1 MSQYSLAQLCEAN
14 ERLARAD
21 ISLWGAQAQ
30 PIAQDRLGWIGLPE
44 KSREL
49 LPALDALSAWAR
61 AAQIGRI
68 VLSGMGGSSL
78 APEVIATHYGRELLV
93 LDSTHPADV
102 AEVINADPTQTL
114 FIISSKSGETIE
126 TLSHLKAIQACLQ
139 EGGLPIENHVVVISD
154 PGSPLLAWADE
165 NHVRSFAG
173 QANVGGRFSALSIF
187 GLLPASLIGVDCA
200 VLLDDAADMREEL
213 QQSGGEN
220 LAIQLTQ
227 EILAHAPYLVLPD
240 QPFSDWVEQLVAE
253 STGKEGRGIIPV
265 KGAQQDVSDMV
276 RKASALGLGASFYL
290 WEWTVALLGS
300 ALEVNPF
307 DQPDVARAKSAT
319 SKALTAGGTFAHHMV
334 QTTQGALALIDQK
347 FTHPGGYIGVLAFVP
362 MRDSEIG
369 RTMHEIRQGLQDRF
383 RALDKKVTFG
393 YGPRYLHSTGQCHK
407 GGPAFGSFLIITL
420 DGGER
425 GGVEDFPIPQER
437 YSFGELL
444 RAQALG
450 DCEVLT
456 EIGRQV
462 VHAHLTRDELT
473 RFSQS
478 LRVTS

>member
-1 MSQYSLAQLCEAN
+1 MNQYPLAQLCEAN

-21 ISLWGAQAQ
+21 ISLWGAQAESV
-30 PIAQDRLGWIGLPE
+30 AQERLGWIELPE

-49 LPALDALSAWAR
+49 LPALDALAAWAR

-78 APEVIATHYGRELLV
+78 APEVIATHYERELLV
-93 LDSTHPADV
+93 LDSTHPAEV
-102 AEVINADPTQTL
+102 AEIITADPTQTL

-126 TLSHLKAIQACLQ
+126 TLSHLKAIQARLQ
-139 EGGLPIENHVVVISD
+139 ESGLPLENHVVVISD
-154 PGSPLLAWADE
+154 PGSPLLAWAAD
-165 NHVRSFAG
+165 NQVRSFVG

-187 GLLPASLIGVDCA
+187 GLLPATLIGVDCA
-200 VLLDDAADMREEL
+200 VLLDDAADIREEL
-213 QQSGGEN
+213 QRSGADN
-220 LAIQLTQ
+220 PAIQLTQ
-227 EILAHAPYLVLPD
+227 EILAHAPFLALPD
-240 QPFSDWVEQLVAE
+240 QPLSDWVEQLVAE

-265 KGAQQDVSDMV
+265 KGSHHDVGDKV
-276 RKASALGLGASFYL
+276 RKANSLALGASFYL

-319 SKALTAGGTFAHHMV
+319 SKALTSESDLPHQRV
-334 QTTQGALALIDQK
+334 QTTQGALALIDQR

-362 MRDSEIG
+362 MRDKKMS
-369 RTMHEIRQGLQDRF
+369 RTMQEIRQGLQDRF
-383 RALDKKVTFG
+383 RSLDKKVTLG

-407 GGPAFGSFLIITL
+407 GGPDSGAFLIITL
-420 DGGER
+420 DSGER
-425 GGVEDFPIPQER
+425 EDFPIPHER

-444 RAQALG
+444 NAQALG

-456 EIGRQV
+456 EIGRSV
-462 VHAHLTRDELT
+462 VHAHLTSDELT

-478 LRVTS
+478 LHVTS

>member
-1 MSQYSLAQLCEAN
+1 MNQHSFAQLCEAN

-21 ISLWGAQAQ
+21 ISLWGAQAESV
-30 PIAQDRLGWIGLPE
+30 AQERLGWIELPE

-49 LPALDALSAWAR
+49 LPALDALAAWAR

-78 APEVIATHYGRELLV
+78 APEVIATHYERELLI
-93 LDSTHPADV
+93 LDSTHPAEV
-102 AEVINADPTQTL
+102 AEIITADPTQTL

-126 TLSHLKAIQACLQ
+126 TLSHLKAIQARLK
-139 EGGLPIENHVVVISD
+139 ESGLLLENHVVVISD
-154 PGSPLLAWADE
+154 PGSPLLTWAAD
-165 NHVRSFAG
+165 NQVRSFVG

-187 GLLPASLIGVDCA
+187 GLLPATLIGVDCA

-213 QQSGGEN
+213 QRSGADN
-220 LAIQLTQ
+220 PAIQLTQ
-227 EILAHAPYLVLPD
+227 EILARAPFLALPD
-240 QPFSDWVEQLVAE
+240 QPLSDWVEQLVAE

-265 KGAQQDVSDMV
+265 KGSHHDVGDKV
-276 RKASALGLGASFYL
+276 RSANSLALGASFYL

-319 SKALTAGGTFAHHMV
+319 SKALTSGSDLPHQRV
-334 QTTQGALALIDQK
+334 QTTQGALALIDQR
-347 FTHPGGYIGVLAFVP
+347 FTDPGGYIGVLAFVP
-362 MRDSEIG
+362 MRDKRIS
-369 RTMHEIRQGLQDRF
+369 RTMQEIRQGLQDRF
-383 RALDKKVTFG
+383 RSLDKKVTLG

-407 GGPAFGSFLIITL
+407 GGPDSGAFLIITL
-420 DGGER
+420 DSGER
-425 GGVEDFPIPQER
+425 EDFPIPHES

-444 RAQALG
+444 HAQALG

-456 EIGRQV
+456 EIGRSV
-462 VHAHLTRDELT
+462 VHAHLTSDELT

-478 LRVTS
+478 LHVTS